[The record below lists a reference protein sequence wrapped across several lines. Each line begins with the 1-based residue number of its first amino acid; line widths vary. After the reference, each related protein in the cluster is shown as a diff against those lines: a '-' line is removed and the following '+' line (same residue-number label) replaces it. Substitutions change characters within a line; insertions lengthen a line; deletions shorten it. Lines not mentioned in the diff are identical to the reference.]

1 MQIAKL
7 PFIAITTAMFTF
19 AICAQSVVVTKRTV
33 TYRRPNPQMG
43 IKRTFVINYAKV
55 KAASP
60 AIAAKIERQLS
71 YFKLF
76 QFTLREEINESHWLS
91 EADFEVDH
99 NANGLLSVALTVS
112 GVGAYPDDS
121 TQHIVLNSRTGA
133 RLVPVGLF
141 DDLSSLAAK
150 ADKKLQDE
158 IRAAKKKI
166 KEDKES
172 SEMDVEELFDGKK
185 FDVGSLNEYSVNKAG
200 ITFYYDYGFPHVIE
214 SLRPG
219 GEIKFS
225 WTEIKPYIKPDGL
238 LAVFIR

>member
-19 AICAQSVVVTKRTV
+19 AICAQSVVLTKRTV
-33 TYRRPNPQMG
+33 AYRRPNPQMG

-60 AIAAKIERQLS
+60 AIAVKIERQLS

-76 QFTLREEINESHWLS
+76 QFTLRAEINESHWLS
-91 EADFEVDH
+91 EADFKVDH

-166 KEDKES
+166 NKENSD
-172 SEMDVEELFDGKK
+172 MDAEELFDGKK
-185 FDVGSLNEYSVNKAG
+185 FDVGSLNEYSVNKSG
-200 ITFYYDYGFPHVIE
+200 VTFYYDYGFPHVIE
-214 SLRPG
+214 ALKPG